1 MVDNCDKCDI
11 CYKKY
16 NMKLCFKCNDEWF
29 CGVCFTEVNM
39 CERCSRKQCYICN
52 SSEHMVKCEN
62 CNYNKIC
69 MNCIICLDVGEEK
82 HDTMI
87 CIYCKKN
94 NWR

>member
-1 MVDNCDKCDI
+1 MSYNYDKCDI

-16 NMKLCFKCNDEWF
+16 NMKLCTKCNVYWF

-39 CERCSRKQCYICN
+39 CERCSSKECYICN
-52 SSEHMVKCEN
+52 SKEHMVKCET

-69 MNCIICLDVGEEK
+69 MNCIVCSEYFTETYRNIR
-82 HDTMI
+82 

-94 NWR
+94 NWK